1 MSRAAVPGSHMLL
14 STDTVRERERLDYWR
29 DIVCDTFVEL
39 ECRAGVKQ
47 GFYGSIESR
56 DLGEIRL
63 ARVTSTAQ
71 HVVRTNA
78 RIARSD
84 LEYFFLSL
92 QLHGR
97 GCHKQD
103 GRVAHLTPGD
113 FAIYDTTRPYELLF
127 GDPFSQL
134 VLCLPREIV
143 KSRLADA
150 ERLTACAVQGRSGSG
165 RLASLFVRQLAA
177 QVDSL
182 DAASLPRLQGS
193 VVDLIATALAE
204 QRRQADPALSESRG
218 VLIQRVLQFIEDHLG
233 DPDLSCEGVAE
244 RHRISERYLRLLFEE
259 LGTCASD
266 WIWRR
271 RLERARVDLTDPR
284 QRHLSVTTIGF
295 TWGFKDAAHFSRAFK
310 AQFGQTPSEA
320 RRRGG

>member
-1 MSRAAVPGSHMLL
+1 MKSNADPGAQVLL
-14 STDTVRERERLDYWR
+14 STAGVREREKLDYWR
-29 DIVCDTFVEL
+29 EIVCDTFVEL
-39 ECRAGVKQ
+39 ECRAGAEH
-47 GFYGSIESR
+47 FYGSIESR
-56 DLGEIRL
+56 ELGDIRL
-63 ARVTSTAQ
+63 ARVSSTAQ
-71 HVVRTNA
+71 HVVRTPS
-78 RIARSD
+78 RIARSA

-97 GCHKQD
+97 GCHRQD
-103 GRVAHLTPGD
+103 GRIAHLSPGD
-113 FAIYDTTRPYELLF
+113 FAIYDTTRPYELVF

-165 RLASLFVRQLAA
+165 RLASMFLRQLAS
-177 QVDSL
+177 QVDTV

-218 VLIQRVLQFIEDHLG
+218 VLIQRVLQYIEDHLG
-233 DPDLSCEGVAE
+233 DAELTCERVAE

-271 RLERARVDLTDPR
+271 RLERARLDLSDPQRR
-284 QRHLSVTTIGF
+284 QLSVTTIGF
-295 TWGFKDAAHFSRAFK
+295 TWGFKDSAHFSRAFK
-310 AQFGQTPSEA
+310 AQFGCTPTEA
-320 RRRGG
+320 RQRSA